1 MLSMPMLSMGVL
13 GLVNMDVEISADDDG
28 ASISRKL
35 LEHRRQLLKEGRS
48 RCLTARSV
56 NA

>member
-1 MLSMPMLSMGVL
+1 MPMLSMGVL